1 MLWRVSDS
9 VPSPTKGITVGRK
22 ARVLRGLLNPDL
34 RLCLGDRG
42 HASYTHDVRVGDNI
56 AGYDIVAKMKSGGMA
71 ALYLGRRS
79 RSGGFE
85 KHVAIKV
92 VHEHLSE
99 NEDFTVMFL
108 DEARISASIEHPNVV
123 HTHDLGTTESGRD
136 FLVMEYVP
144 GVALSQVMRAF
155 RQQQRRPTPAI
166 ATWIAMQVAAG
177 LHAAHELTDESG
189 NLLGV
194 VHRDVSPK
202 NVLVAYKGYVKLI
215 DFGIAKAADRIHHTQ
230 GALIKGTF
238 RYMSPEQAHGTPL
251 DRRTD
256 IYALGIM
263 LWELLTQ
270 RKLFDAPNDILL
282 LDLVRNPKIPAPSS
296 LAPDVPP
303 ALDAVVM
310 KALSRD
316 PNDRPPTTAALQAAL
331 AAACPDALAV
341 TQGQVAELIGLAME
355 GHVAGPEDP
364 SVRSAMGAP
373 RQPKPGSAERLTRDL
388 GSVLTTSGSAALDV
402 VPSLVT
408 PTPLGAVSG
417 VRSATAPMMAPPP
430 AQPTQTGPSRKV
442 IAGASLAI
450 AAIFGIGGA
459 IFASSG
465 EMQAVPLAPVQNVAP
480 PPQAQVVEPVVIEPT
495 QAETEARLRAEA
507 AAAEARIAAE
517 REEAAA
523 AAEEARREEA
533 AARVARQ
540 ARARRNMR
548 ATMMSSSMMGP
559 LIVDDF

>member
-1 MLWRVSDS
+1 M
-9 VPSPTKGITVGRK
+9 
-22 ARVLRGLLNPDL
+22 
-34 RLCLGDRG
+34 
-42 HASYTHDVRVGDNI
+42 RVGDNI

-177 LHAAHELTDESG
+177 LHAAHELTDEAG

-282 LDLVRNPKIPAPSS
+282 LDLVRNPKIPPPSS

-310 KALSRD
+310 KALSKD
-316 PNDRPPTTAALQAAL
+316 PAHRPPTTAAFQAAL
-331 AAACPDALAV
+331 AAACPEALAV
-341 TQGQVAELIGLAME
+341 TQGEVAELIGLAME

-373 RQPKPGSAERLTRDL
+373 RQPKPGSAERLTRNL
-388 GSVLTTSGSAALDV
+388 GSALTTSGSAALSLDV

-408 PTPLGAVSG
+408 PTPLGTVSG
-417 VRSATAPMMAPPP
+417 VRSATATPLLAPAP
-430 AQPTQTGPSRKV
+430 AAPQTNSKRNL
-442 IAGASLAI
+442 IAGVSLAF
-450 AAIFGIGGA
+450 AALCGIGGA
-459 IFASSG
+459 MLLSG
-465 EMQAVPLAPVQNVAP
+465 DDMQAVPLEPMQNVAP
-480 PPQAQVVEPVVIEPT
+480 AEPAVAEPAVAEPT
-495 QAETEARLRAEA
+495 QAEIEARLRAEA

-517 REEAAA
+517 REASEREAEEQEAQAREAAA
-523 AAEEARREEA
+523 ARAARRA
-533 AARVARQ
+533 A
-540 ARARRNMR
+540 ARRNMR
-548 ATMMSSSMMGP
+548 TTMMSSSMMGP

>member
-1 MLWRVSDS
+1 MSL
-9 VPSPTKGITVGRK
+9 KGITVAAEARILQGRVRSK
-22 ARVLRGLLNPDL
+22 MSH
-34 RLCLGDRG
+34 CLGDLG
-42 HASYTHDVRVGDNI
+42 DASYTCTVRVGDNI

-123 HTHDLGTTESGRD
+123 HVHDLGTTDSGRD

-177 LHAAHELTDESG
+177 LHAAHELTTEDG
-189 NLLGV
+189 KLLGV

-202 NVLVAYKGYVKLI
+202 NVLIAYKGYVKLI

-270 RKLFDAPNDILL
+270 QKLFDAPNDILL
-282 LDLVRNPKIPAPSS
+282 LDLVRNPKIPPPSS
-296 LAPDVPP
+296 LAPDVSP
-303 ALDAVVM
+303 ALDAIVM
-310 KALSRD
+310 KALALD
-316 PNDRPPTTAALQAAL
+316 PNDRPATTAAFRAEL
-331 AAACPDALAV
+331 AAAVPEALGV
-341 TQGQVAELIGLAME
+341 TQGEVAELIGLAME
-355 GHVAGPEDP
+355 NHVPGPEDP

-388 GSVLTTSGSAALDV
+388 GPALTSSGSAALNLI
-402 VPSLVT
+402 PSLVT
-408 PTPLGAVSG
+408 PTPLAVSG
-417 VRSATAPMMAPPP
+417 VRTANVTATPLMA
-430 AQPTQTGPSRKV
+430 ASVLPTQTGPSRTMV
-442 IAGASLAI
+442 VGVALVF
-450 AAIFGIGGA
+450 AALCGVGGA
-459 IFASSG
+459 MLATRG
-465 EMQAVPLAPVQNVAP
+465 DMQAVPLAPMQQVSPPTTQVAEP
-480 PPQAQVVEPVVIEPT
+480 VVVEPTPAEIET
-495 QAETEARLRAEA
+495 RLREEA
-507 AAAEARIAAE
+507 AAAEARLEAE
-517 REEAAA
+517 RAALAEEAEQEAEEEAARVR
-523 AAEEARREEA
+523 EEELAARRE
-533 AARVARQ
+533 RIRQ
-540 ARARRNMR
+540 RNMR
-548 ATMMSSSMMGP
+548 AASMMSSSMMGP

>member
-1 MLWRVSDS
+1 M
-9 VPSPTKGITVGRK
+9 
-22 ARVLRGLLNPDL
+22 
-34 RLCLGDRG
+34 
-42 HASYTHDVRVGDNI
+42 RVGDNI

-177 LHAAHELTDESG
+177 LHAAHELTDDAG

-282 LDLVRNPKIPAPSS
+282 LDLVRNPKIPPPSS

-303 ALDAVVM
+303 ALDAIVM
-310 KALSRD
+310 KALSKD
-316 PNDRPPTTAALQAAL
+316 PAHRPPTTAAFQAAL
-331 AAACPDALAV
+331 AAACPEALAV
-341 TQGQVAELIGLAME
+341 TQGEVAELIGLAME

-388 GSVLTTSGSAALDV
+388 GAALTTSGSAALSLDV

-408 PTPLGAVSG
+408 PTPLGTVSG
-417 VRSATAPMMAPPP
+417 VRSATATPLLAPAAAP
-430 AQPTQTGPSRKV
+430 QGGSKRNL
-442 IAGASLAI
+442 IAGVSLVL
-450 AAIFGIGGA
+450 AALCGVGGA
-459 IFASSG
+459 ILLSG
-465 EMQAVPLAPVQNVAP
+465 DDMQAVPLEPMQDVA
-480 PPQAQVVEPVVIEPT
+480 QAAEPAEPAVAEPT
-495 QAETEARLRAEA
+495 QAEIEARLRAEA

-517 REEAAA
+517 REARERETAERE
-523 AAEEARREEA
+523 AAEEEAREREEA
-533 AARVARQ
+533 EARAARQ
-540 ARARRNMR
+540 ARAAARRNMR